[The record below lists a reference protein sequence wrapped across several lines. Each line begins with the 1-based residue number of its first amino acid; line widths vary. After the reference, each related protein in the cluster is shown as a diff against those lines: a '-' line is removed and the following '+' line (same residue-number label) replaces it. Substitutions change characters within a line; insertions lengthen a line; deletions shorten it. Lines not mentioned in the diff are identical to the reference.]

1 MKALGVS
8 PRHRIPTTNPRFRT
22 AQGARNGSSG
32 LNRMAESFTP
42 SNIAAALDAIAETF
56 DQSFTNSVAGGAQR
70 RSVWRELDRCFSS
83 GQRILE
89 LECGTGVDATHLATR
104 GVEVWACEQS
114 SKMLEVAHRRVVSS
128 RLPAP
133 VSLFPLAPEQISMLQ
148 DRGPF
153 DGAFSDFGALN
164 CVEDMAALGRSLA
177 SLLKPGAKVVLCM
190 AGTCVAW
197 EVILFL
203 WHGRFRDA
211 FRRLGRGPVHMR
223 LTDDLYVACWY
234 PSVRAVRRAFC
245 PHFGLLRWRG
255 VGVTIPPTYWEKHAK
270 RFPKVMTL
278 LAKLDPWLGRTP
290 LVRALA
296 DHLLLTFEKA
306 VF

>member
-1 MKALGVS
+1 
-8 PRHRIPTTNPRFRT
+8 
-22 AQGARNGSSG
+22 
-32 LNRMAESFTP
+32 
-42 SNIAAALDAIAETF
+42 
-56 DQSFTNSVAGGAQR
+56 
-70 RSVWRELDRCFSS
+70 
-83 GQRILE
+83 
-89 LECGTGVDATHLATR
+89 
-104 GVEVWACEQS
+104 
-114 SKMLEVAHRRVVSS
+114 
-128 RLPAP
+128 
-133 VSLFPLAPEQISMLQ
+133 
-148 DRGPF
+148 
-153 DGAFSDFGALN
+153 
-164 CVEDMAALGRSLA
+164 
-177 SLLKPGAKVVLCM
+177 M

-278 LAKLDPWLGRTP
+278 LAKIDPWLGRTP
-290 LVRALA
+290 LVRVLA